1 MESAWIPDAS
11 GYSLYIRPTIIGT
24 RTALGVAASD
34 SAILYVI
41 LSPTGP
47 YFRGE
52 VQGIPLLA
60 VGKTVRAW
68 PGGTGDHKLGLNY
81 APAFL
86 PQRIAAKQGYQQILW
101 LLGEESRITEAGA
114 MNFFAVV
121 KRDDDDFDV
130 VTPP

>member
-1 MESAWIPDAS
+1 VFHNFIEFDFS
-11 GYSLYIRPTIIGT
+11 
-24 RTALGVAASD
+24 TALGVAASD

-52 VQGIPLLA
+52 VQGLSLLS
-60 VGKTVRAW
+60 VGKSVRAW

-121 KRDDDDFDV
+121 KRDDDGMNLFFSFFTITDSFFFDRS
-130 VTPP
+130 